1 MLVPFCRF
9 RHRTGGWSLT
19 AIPERR
25 RGRAAQ
31 EIGSQWSQYGSTEL
45 HLLLRE
51 PGGVAER
58 LLDVFAVQVRVAPEH
73 LIEGCPVRDLADH
86 DRDPNPH
93 APDARA
99 AAHDVGIECD
109 AIEHGSTPCPS
120 PLRFL
125 DRSETQDAAPPVERW
140 SRPQLRQML
149 HPNQDRWVAG
159 GQPERPARLLERAEL
174 LDSHQSSRR
183 ANFAF
188 RSAASAWS
196 IGRNVSF
203 FIR

>member
-58 LLDVFAVQVRVAPEH
+58 LFDVFALQVRVAREH
-73 LIEGCPVRDLADH
+73 LIETWLNAAPVASSLPRSFGNAGRRSARGALESAGAP
-86 DRDPNPH
+86 PNASSEPGSPGRRR
-93 APDARA
+93 AARA
-99 AAHDVGIECD
+99 LG
-109 AIEHGSTPCPS
+109 
-120 PLRFL
+120 
-125 DRSETQDAAPPVERW
+125 APPRTYGTSGLPSVSSEEHT
-140 SRPQLRQML
+140 S
-149 HPNQDRWVAG
+149 
-159 GQPERPARLLERAEL
+159 EL
-174 LDSHQSSRR
+174 
-183 ANFAF
+183 
-188 RSAASAWS
+188 
-196 IGRNVSF
+196 
-203 FIR
+203 